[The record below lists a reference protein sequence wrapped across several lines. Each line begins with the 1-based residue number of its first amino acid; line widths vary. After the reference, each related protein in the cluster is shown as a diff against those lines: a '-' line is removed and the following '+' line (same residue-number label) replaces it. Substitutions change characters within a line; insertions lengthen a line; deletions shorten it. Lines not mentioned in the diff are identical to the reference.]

1 MSRLTTFLLLAT
13 ALLFLLAVSGHAQTG
28 RPSVAD
34 VFANRDMSD
43 PVQRAEAVEEIRAI
57 QEARKAAAV
66 AMAQERGL
74 PTRIERADG
83 TVQEVVEIDEAGE
96 LLYFTTHNLNAAIS
110 TGADRLRTVN
120 GLTGSGLV
128 IGMWDGGSGRSTHQ
142 EFAGGR
148 MLVKDGSPSI
158 DHATHVG
165 GTMIASGVQTSAR
178 GMAVS
183 AVVDTY
189 DWDSDLTEMTGRAAA
204 SPGQAGRIPISNH
217 SYGYIRG
224 WNWDG
229 QRWVWTGSG
238 TTASAIETN
247 FGRYNARTRDL
258 DSLAFNNPYYLMFWS
273 AGNERSNNPSTGSTV
288 SIGGNLVTYDPAL
301 HPPGDGVYRGG
312 FETIADNAVAKNVIV
327 VGAVTDAV
335 TGGSR
340 DVTKANPTSFTSYGP
355 TDDGRIKPDLVANGD
370 GLYSSWNSSDTSY
383 ATISGTSMA
392 SPNAAG
398 TAALLVQHY
407 GNLFPGGA
415 MRSSTLKGLLIHTA
429 DDRGHPGPDY
439 KFGWGLVNGEAAA
452 ALLTDHANNPSKIRL
467 NEGRISTSNTVI
479 SHQFTWDGVSPIRA
493 TLSWTDPAGV
503 ATTTSDLRT
512 ARLVNNLNVKI
523 VGPNGV
529 EYFPY
534 VMPFVGTWTQ
544 ASMDLP
550 ATTGI
555 NNTDNVEQVYLA
567 APPVAGV
574 YQAVVSYSGSLANN
588 QQDYSLL
595 ISGSAVAF
603 EEEPSSIT
611 PTTALSVLGVAID
624 IAGRPGFRDTPDNY
638 TAWTSGTTGGN
649 GFGAWTLTA
658 SGTAGHLLA
667 EGPDYANMNVG
678 SSKGFGLYASG
689 GGSATAT
696 RDFNNTM
703 EAGDTFMLKFDNNSI
718 DNGGQVGFSLA
729 DSAGTTRLRFYFVG
743 GEQFYRVTDSIA
755 ARQTSIPYTSG
766 GLTVYVTLN
775 ASGGYTLYAG
785 GSTFSGTL
793 AAGGNIKRLVVQNN
807 NAGPDTDRN
816 LYLGEMTM
824 TGDPLGASTDVRLV
838 RAGRGD
844 IVAGGAQLL
853 DGVLR
858 ATFDLTGAAGGL
870 WSVVATN
877 ADGSVLRFDDA
888 FDITAIGPFQWSE
901 NFDGTVSG
909 WTSTAVT
916 GTNAWSLSAA
926 QVHSAPNSYF
936 APGPNS
942 KTTVRL
948 TSAPIAVPVGAYDM
962 QLRFWHSYNLQA
974 NRDGGRLEVSV
985 DDGTTWFTVE
995 STGSGVAFAQNGYNS
1010 TMESKGNPNAFS
1022 DFAGLA
1028 AWTGNSDGFVQTV
1041 LSITNSSKFAGR
1053 TVRFRWILATDS
1065 STVSTGWYVDS
1076 IQFSGMAPAEQQ
1088 AGEPPLITSEPRTA
1102 TEEFEEV
1109 GDVIYEIVRDT
1120 ETTVTVSATDD
1131 GGEANLRYTW
1141 SATGGTVIF
1150 SPNGNNAAKS
1160 ATATFSSA
1168 GDYTLTVTVAD
1179 GDGLTTSSSVPVRV
1193 KQTAT
1198 SIDLDPASIAVAYGG
1213 TQLFTAQQR
1222 DQFGDSMVPQPSF
1235 SWSVSGG
1242 GTVSGSG
1249 LFTGGMAGGPY
1260 TVTATAGEL
1269 SGTAQVSVTPAT
1281 ATVTLGNLSAVYN
1294 GGPQAASVTTTP
1306 SGLATSV
1313 TYNGSPSVP
1322 VNAGS
1327 YAVEA
1332 TVTDPNYSGSASETL
1347 VIAPAEA
1354 SVTLGGLSTTYDGS
1368 AQPVSVT
1375 TSPSGLTTSVT
1386 YNGSPSVPVNAGSYT
1401 VAATVTDP
1409 NYTGS
1414 ASGTLDIAKASQ
1426 TITFGALPAK
1436 SFGDAPFAAGATA
1449 ISGLAVAYA
1458 SSNGN
1463 VATVDGGTIRILGAG
1478 IATITAT
1485 QSGDANYEA
1494 AAPVEQVL
1502 QVAPVTAS
1510 VTLDNSRQ
1518 TYDGEPKA
1526 VTVTTN
1532 PPGLAVSVIYDG
1544 STTPP
1549 TEAGSYAVLAAI
1561 SEANYTGSA
1570 EAVLEIAK
1578 ATASVVIGSLEHPY
1592 DGQAKEVTVETVPAG
1607 LEVSVTYNGAELPP
1621 VEPGSYEVI
1630 ATINEANYEGS
1641 ADAIMVIALNETSG
1655 LTFATWQQANFG
1667 EGGVE
1672 GPDADPEADP
1682 DGDGVPN
1689 WAEFHLGTDP
1699 NDGNSRLEVA
1709 VDPPSGGRMA
1719 VTIAPVTRVGTFRLQ
1734 TWTSLLESP
1743 ELETLV
1749 ITEQE
1754 ERAGVA
1760 ERDIDLSDGEDQI
1773 LDKIFLR
1780 IVYEPP
1786 AP

>member
-1 MSRLTTFLLLAT
+1 MSRRITFLLLAT

-74 PTRIERADG
+74 PTRIERTDG

-238 TTASAIETN
+238 TTASAVETN
-247 FGRYNARTRDL
+247 FGRYNVRTRDL

-611 PTTALSVLGVAID
+611 PTTALSVPGVAID

-658 SGTAGHLLA
+658 SGATAGHFLA

-807 NAGPDTDRN
+807 NAGPGTDRN

-901 NFDGTVSG
+901 NFDGAVSG

-926 QVHSAPNSYF
+926 QAHSAPNSYF
-936 APGPNS
+936 APGPAS

-995 STGSGVAFAQNGYNS
+995 STGSGVSLTQNGYNS
-1010 TMESKGNPNAFS
+1010 TINTPGNANARS
-1022 DFAGLA
+1022 DFHNLR
-1028 AWTGNSDGFVQTV
+1028 AWSDNSSGFIQTV

-1065 STVSTGWYVDS
+1065 STASTGWYIDS

-1109 GDVIYEIVRDT
+1109 GDVIYQIVRDT

-1141 SATGGTVIF
+1141 SATGGTVVF

-1249 LFTGGMAGGPY
+1249 LFTGSMAGGPY

-1327 YAVEA
+1327 YLVEA
-1332 TVTDPNYSGSASETL
+1332 TVTDPNYSGSASGTL

-1354 SVTLGGLSTTYDGS
+1354 SVTLGGLSTTYYGS

-1375 TSPSGLTTSVT
+1375 TSPSGLATSVT
-1386 YNGSPSVPVNAGSYT
+1386 YNGSPGAPVNAGSYAVEATVTDPNYTGSASDTLVIAKASQTITFGTLAAKTFGDASFAAGGTAGSGLSIVYESSNMNVATVSGDIINVVGTGTATITATQGGSTNYEAAAPVAQTLTVAAATASVTLGNLSQTYDGGVKTATVTTDPLDLAVNVTYDNSTTAPTQAGSYT

-1414 ASGTLDIAKASQ
+1414 ASDTLVIARAAQS
-1426 TITFGALPAK
+1426 ISFGALPAK
-1436 SFGDAPFAAGATA
+1436 TFGDAPFAVGATA
-1449 ISGLAVAYA
+1449 SSGLPVDYE
-1458 SSNGN
+1458 SSNTD
-1463 VATVDGGTIRILGAG
+1463 VATVSGGIISIVGAG
-1478 IATITAT
+1478 AATITAT
-1485 QSGDANYEA
+1485 QAGDANHEA

-1502 QVAPVTAS
+1502 QVAPATALVTVDQLS
-1510 VTLDNSRQ
+1510 Q

-1526 VTVTTN
+1526 VTVTT
-1532 PPGLAVSVIYDG
+1532 
-1544 STTPP
+1544 
-1549 TEAGSYAVLAAI
+1549 
-1561 SEANYTGSA
+1561 
-1570 EAVLEIAK
+1570 
-1578 ATASVVIGSLEHPY
+1578 
-1592 DGQAKEVTVETVPAG
+1592 
-1607 LEVSVTYNGAELPP
+1607 
-1621 VEPGSYEVI
+1621 
-1630 ATINEANYEGS
+1630 
-1641 ADAIMVIALNETSG
+1641 
-1655 LTFATWQQANFG
+1655 
-1667 EGGVE
+1667 
-1672 GPDADPEADP
+1672 
-1682 DGDGVPN
+1682 
-1689 WAEFHLGTDP
+1689 
-1699 NDGNSRLEVA
+1699 
-1709 VDPPSGGRMA
+1709 DPPS
-1719 VTIAPVTRVGTFRLQ
+1719 
-1734 TWTSLLESP
+1734 LE
-1743 ELETLV
+1743 V
-1749 ITEQE
+1749 NITY
-1754 ERAGVA
+1754 
-1760 ERDIDLSDGEDQI
+1760 DG
-1773 LDKIFLR
+1773 
-1780 IVYEPP
+1780 
-1786 AP
+1786 